1 MKKIAYRHGKYHFF
15 RLLRTSFVICKS
27 ALQLLGS
34 RWVRLLRR
42 AMRSNVAYRGRAVRL
57 T

>member
-15 RLLRTSFVICKS
+15 RLSRPSFVICKS
-27 ALQLLGS
+27 ALQLLGF